1 MHTNTMVAYYN
12 LNLLTHRPFEHLV
25 DKPDPFLVVERHT
38 LRRGFYFVDSGRVLE
53 QFLLRREF
61 SFVHTNA
68 LAHGGGGEER
78 GGGRGERKELV
89 CEYTLQSTLIV
100 GLIHMHDSRG

>member
-1 MHTNTMVAYYN
+1 MHTNTMVAYYSV
-12 LNLLTHRPFEHLV
+12 NLLTHRPFEHLV
-25 DKPDPFLVVERHT
+25 DKPDSLLVVERHT
-38 LRRGFYFVDSGRVLE
+38 LCRGFYFVDSGRVLE

-68 LAHGGGGEER
+68 LARGE
-78 GGGRGERKELV
+78 GERKEEEEGGRGKSSYV
-89 CEYTLQSTLIV
+89 SIHCRALIV